1 MAKKTH
7 EDLFKI
13 IISMPS
19 VYFAKPIKTAIF
31 RYKKDYSGTTYA
43 TDTELPI
50 DIAVAEYKKYMEWK
64 NGN

>member
-1 MAKKTH
+1 MS
-7 EDLFKI
+7 DLFDIFCSIKGLC
-13 IISMPS
+13 SL
-19 VYFAKPIKTAIF
+19 KPIKTAIF

-50 DIAVAEYKKYMEWK
+50 NVAIAEYKKYMEWK